1 MQPKLF
7 ILLGI
12 LLMSVMACSDRA
24 GKPVHFSLPEDFR
37 GVFRVVVDEREGV
50 LPIDEGVRLVFAVPA
65 HGTVVIKDDAF
76 PTGYRTYTA
85 TIGMTGRT
93 TSLNQQIDDGLF
105 FYPLHASSEG
115 GRYWL
120 IGTPTEY
127 ELVPVM
133 NRPLPLARQLT
144 ENDQAQ

>member
-7 ILLGI
+7 ILLVS
-12 LLMSVMACSDRA
+12 LLVCVVACSDRA

-50 LPIDEGVRLVFAVPA
+50 LPMDEGVRLVFAVPA
-65 HGTVVIKDDAF
+65 HGTVVIKDVAF
-76 PTGYRTYTA
+76 LAGYRTYTA
-85 TIGMTGRT
+85 TIGVTGRT
-93 TSLNQQIDDGLF
+93 TSLNQAIDDDLF

-115 GRYWL
+115 DNYWL
-120 IGTPTEY
+120 IGTPAEY
-127 ELVPVM
+127 DLIPVL

-144 ENDQAQ
+144 ASDRAK

>member
-1 MQPKLF
+1 MQPKLL
-7 ILLGI
+7 ILLGT

-37 GVFRVVVDEREGV
+37 GVFRVEVDERGGA

-76 PTGYRTYTA
+76 LTGYRTYTA
-85 TIGMTGRT
+85 TIGVTGRT
-93 TSLNQQIDDGLF
+93 TSLNQPIDDELF
-105 FYPLHASSEG
+105 FYPLPASSEG
-115 GRYWL
+115 GKYWL
-120 IGTPTEY
+120 IGTPAEY
-127 ELVPVM
+127 DLIPVL

-144 ENDQAQ
+144 ASDQAQ